1 MKIIFDLN
9 QPIFFDDASPA
20 DRRKIAALK
29 KQGDIVEVVDE
40 KKDQLK
46 EWQLV
51 QSPYL
56 LRQASSKQP
65 PRFSIRPSWVWVYY
79 PWRRTLVRC
88 LSEKYF
94 KQLRL
99 SRNQNFITA
108 TEQNKFARF
117 KVALAGLSVGNPAAI
132 CLALEGGAEGMKLA
146 DNDTL
151 SLSNFN
157 RFRASL
163 TDLGQSKAILSARQ
177 IYEINPFAKLEV
189 FAEGLTETNLDHFLN
204 RPRVD
209 VLVEEM
215 DNLLLKI
222 LVREKARHCRL
233 PVLMVTGN
241 GAGIILD
248 VERFD
253 LHPHLPLLNGYLRLA
268 VIKKIKRGVTSFED
282 KISLARDFMG
292 QRFLT
297 SRLRQSFSVVGK
309 KLAGIPQLAEAS
321 FLRGAVLCYAV
332 RQLALGQHLPSGRY
346 HWKLEDMI

>member
-1 MKIIFDLN
+1 MKIIFNPN
-9 QPIFFDDASPA
+9 QLVFFDDANPA
-20 DRRKIAALK
+20 DRKKIAELK
-29 KQGDIVEVVDE
+29 KRGEIIEVVDQRD
-40 KKDQLK
+40 DQLK

-51 QSPYL
+51 RSPKL
-56 LRQASSKQP
+56 LKQTLDKKVLRSSAV
-65 PRFSIRPSWVWVYY
+65 PSWVWVYY

-99 SRNQNFITA
+99 SRNQNFITVA
-108 TEQNKFARF
+108 EQNKFARF

-132 CLALEGGAEGMKLA
+132 CLALEGGAERMKLA
-146 DNDTL
+146 DNDVL

-163 TDLGQSKAILSARQ
+163 TDLGQSKATLSARQ

-189 FAEGLTETNLDHFLN
+189 FTEGLTEANLAHFLSW
-204 RPRVD
+204 PRAD

-222 LVREKARHCRL
+222 LVREKARQYRL

-253 LHPHLPLLNGYLRLA
+253 KNPGLPLLNGYLRPA
-268 VIKKIKRGVTSFED
+268 VIKKIKQGVTSFED
-282 KISLARDFMG
+282 RISLARDFMG

-297 SRLRQSFSVVGK
+297 PRLRQSFSMVGQ

-332 RQLALGQHLPSGRY
+332 RQLALDQNLPSGRY
-346 HWKLEDMI
+346 HWRLEDML

>member
-1 MKIIFDLN
+1 MKIVFDPN
-9 QPIFFDDASPA
+9 QPFFFDEGNPA
-20 DRRKIAALK
+20 DRKKMAELK
-29 KQGDIVEVVDE
+29 KQGEILEVVDQ
-40 KKDQLK
+40 KDDQLK

-51 QSPYL
+51 RSPRL
-56 LRQASSKQP
+56 LKQP
-65 PRFSIRPSWVWVYY
+65 PNKKLSRLAAIPDWTWVYY
-79 PWRRTLVRC
+79 PWRRILVRC

-99 SRNQNFITA
+99 SRNQNFIT
-108 TEQNKFARF
+108 TSEQNKFARF

-132 CLALEGGAEGMKLA
+132 CLALEGGAERMKLA

-163 TDLGQSKAILSARQ
+163 TDLGQSKAVLSARQ

-189 FAEGLTETNLDHFLN
+189 FTEGLTEENLDKFLN
-204 RPRVD
+204 RPKAD
-209 VLVEEM
+209 VLIEEM

-222 LVREKARHCRL
+222 LVREKARQYRL

-241 GAGIILD
+241 GAGVILD

-253 LHPHLPLLNGYLRLA
+253 LKHDLPLLNGYLRPA
-268 VIKKIKRGVTSFED
+268 IIKKIKKGVTSFEE
-282 KISLARDFMG
+282 KIALARDFMG

-297 SRLRQSFSVVGK
+297 ARLRQSFAVVGQ

-332 RQLALGQHLPSGRY
+332 RQLALGQDLPSGR
-346 HWKLEDMI
+346 HFLRLEDML